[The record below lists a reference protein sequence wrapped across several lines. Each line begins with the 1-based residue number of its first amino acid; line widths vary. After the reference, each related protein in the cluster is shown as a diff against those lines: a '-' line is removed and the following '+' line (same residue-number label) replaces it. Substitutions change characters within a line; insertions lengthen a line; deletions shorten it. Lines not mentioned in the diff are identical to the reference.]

1 MAPTV
6 PIHVVDVKHALRL
19 YRPRASF
26 CAEKGENGPGTV
38 PLYTRMWT
46 SSALPTVSAVRQPT
60 WMRAH
65 LLVRHHPLVDSAHAP
80 APLPETAPFLGAE
93 WDRVALLQQSGVRYL
108 SSGTE
113 CFFFC
118 GREAKNRSQGGAA
131 ALRLQCHLHAIAT
144 KKITITSVIR
154 NFFRSS
160 SLNHD

>member
-1 MAPTV
+1 MDQGQCHYILV
-6 PIHVVDVKHALRL
+6 CGL
-19 YRPRASF
+19 F
-26 CAEKGENGPGTV
+26 
-38 PLYTRMWT
+38 
-46 SSALPTVSAVRQPT
+46 SALPTVSAVRQPT

-108 SSGTE
+108 SSGSGTE
-113 CFFFC
+113 RFFFC

-160 SLNHD
+160 SLNNCTTTTEVAIVWLRHVKVGCATWS